1 VKKIK
6 RHGACG
12 TLYWLSSPVEI
23 ANSINKHFF
32 EEKDPVNPRPWAN
45 VNALGRTAENAL
57 ADDQQTSTKK
67 FLMNIFC
74 AAGCKLQHEKYPGSK
89 KYVQAQGAAG
99 WNHLSVHQRFSLP
112 GQ

>member
-1 VKKIK
+1 
-6 RHGACG
+6 
-12 TLYWLSSPVEI
+12 
-23 ANSINKHFF
+23 
-32 EEKDPVNPRPWAN
+32 

-67 FLMNIFC
+67 FLMNVFC

-99 WNHLSVHQRFSLP
+99 WNHLSVHQRFHFRSVVGSYKWQFKYCLRTITRWSVKVCEFFWSEKDFKWSARLP
-112 GQ
+112 MAAKP